1 MAEIKDLEIV
11 DADNTRRWPEG
22 MAPSRVNNSARAL
35 EGMLARF
42 VRDTSGELVA
52 GGTAA
57 AMTLVTKRSIVA
69 YHDGL
74 RLAFR
79 APGTVAAGAVTLDV
93 NGLGAKPLEHALGG
107 DAQAFGAGQIRAGA
121 VLEVIYRGD
130 VGRFLLLSGDNR
142 AAGSGPAGSR
152 GFSGARGLAC
162 PRGPQGPRGPA
173 GPAGPRGP
181 KGDKGDRGPPGPA
194 GSRGPPGNN
203 GHVH

>member
-57 AMTLVTKRSIVA
+57 AMTLATKRAIAA

-79 APGTVAAGAVTLDV
+79 ASGTVAAGAVTLDV

-142 AAGSGPAGSR
+142 AAGSGPSGSR
-152 GFSGARGLAC
+152 GSS
-162 PRGPQGPRGPA
+162 GPR

-181 KGDKGDRGPPGPA
+181 KGDKGDKGPKGDRGPPGPR
-194 GSRGPPGNN
+194 GSQGPPGNN